1 MRCTDSTNACVWA
14 RFLPPIATMQRT
26 ARVQSAGAGAQ
37 PHPPGPAAGTVCSD
51 SDRSI
56 FCAPGT
62 WHLAHQE
69 RARRLTLRFPST
81 HSKWWVC
88 HFLRSLALALSCR
101 SALAGVAP
109 CQQQYHEKWA
119 HPPPWAS
126 SPGRLRASLMLDCP
140 CGDTGT
146 AACPPH
152 SRFRSPN
159 RELE

>member
-14 RFLPPIATMQRT
+14 RFLPPIATMPST
-26 ARVQSAGAGAQ
+26 ARVQSADAGAQ

-109 CQQQYHEKWA
+109 ATVPRKVG
-119 HPPPWAS
+119 PPTS
-126 SPGRLRASLMLDCP
+126 VGHQPGPIARFADVGLSLWRHRDSCL
-140 CGDTGT
+140 
-146 AACPPH
+146 PP
-152 SRFRSPN
+152 SQ
-159 RELE
+159 